1 MTSKWAQRQP
11 DFSHL
16 SLEELGVYRET
27 VVVGGGGHQVEEESL
42 INCYLIKLLCF
53 VIKQP
58 VNKSKHWKSSA
69 AKKNHH
75 EPSKSKNIFK
85 LLKKR
90 NSSSFSKNNS
100 LD

>member
-69 AKKNHH
+69 ARKIIMNPQSQKT
-75 EPSKSKNIFK
+75 
-85 LLKKR
+85 
-90 NSSSFSKNNS
+90 SSSCSKKGTH
-100 LD
+100 LPTAKIIL